1 MPITIFVSHS
11 SRDRDLV
18 RLFVRALEE
27 SLVLPDKAIR
37 CSSLPGYRLRAGGQ
51 SSDILR
57 AEIAEAKVIIGILT
71 PDSLES
77 GWVMFELGAGWG
89 TKKNVVPVIA
99 GVEYDDLP
107 GPLKEINATDAAD
120 RGELEQ
126 MLEEI
131 SHASGIPERGRGRN
145 SETLDELVEEAESYF
160 EDEEEED
167 EEDKDD
173 DEEAE

>member
-1 MPITIFVSHS
+1 MPISIFISHS

-27 SLVLPDKAIR
+27 SLIIPDKAIR

-51 SSDILR
+51 SSEILR
-57 AEIAEAKVIIGILT
+57 AELAEAKVIIGILT
-71 PDSLES
+71 PNSLES

-89 TKKNVVPVIA
+89 GRKNVVPVIA

-107 GPLKEINATDAAD
+107 GPLKEINASDSAD

-131 SHASGIPERGRGRN
+131 SQVTGFPERSTRLRV
-145 SETLDELVEEAESYF
+145 S
-160 EDEEEED
+160 
-167 EEDKDD
+167 
-173 DEEAE
+173 